1 MKKAIDLSNNKE
13 VAIKMLRLSGR
24 GYEEKKL
31 MLLSFFKEISIL
43 SRCRHPNIVKLLDA
57 SFTGTLT
64 KEAFLD
70 ANHELSAV
78 RKTSVDHSKIEII
91 DS

>member
-1 MKKAIDLSNNKE
+1 
-13 VAIKMLRLSGR
+13 MLRLSAG

-43 SRCRHPNIVKLLDA
+43 SRCRHPNIVKLIDA

-64 KEAFLD
+64 KESFLEP
-70 ANHELSAV
+70 NQELSAV

-91 DS
+91 DN